1 MMTIDRNGNVVIVKK
16 ETFAKATTYDKLS
29 YSFEKDLLIVYELG
43 QKITS
48 EYLKNKII
56 VGDELL
62 APENA
67 DESLTN
73 ILSSD
78 STEGE
83 GGTSD
88 SDYLKLSSEE
98 TQVIDSDISLGLG
111 KKFLGTD
118 SNGSEHELIGL
129 NEYNGGQQ
137 VEVGS
142 ESEALC
148 LNHNAKGF
156 DGELPG
162 DKHITVNG
170 KDENGAEFADKVAYL
185 SDLNDAIP
193 AVPEEDGIYVL
204 KVTVADGVAVRSWV
218 AET

>member
-1 MMTIDRNGNVVIVKK
+1 MMTIDRNSNVVIVKK
-16 ETFAKATTYDKLS
+16 EFFTKATTYDKLS

-56 VGDELL
+56 VGNELL
-62 APENA
+62 TPENA

-73 ILSSD
+73 ILSLS
-78 STEGE
+78 
-83 GGTSD
+83 GTPESE
-88 SDYLKLSSEE
+88 YLKLSSEE

-129 NEYNGGQQ
+129 NEYDGGQQ

-142 ESEALC
+142 ENEALC

-170 KDENGAEFADKVAYL
+170 KDENGAVFTDKVAYL

-193 AVPEEDGIYVL
+193 VVPEEDGTYIL
-204 KVTVADGVAVRSWV
+204 KVTVTDGVATRSWV
-218 AET
+218 AE